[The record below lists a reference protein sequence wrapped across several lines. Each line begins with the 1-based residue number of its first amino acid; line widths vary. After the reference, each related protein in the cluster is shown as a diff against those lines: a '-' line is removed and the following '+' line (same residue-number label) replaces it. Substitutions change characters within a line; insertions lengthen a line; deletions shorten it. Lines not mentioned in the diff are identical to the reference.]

1 MKRNLSF
8 PKNNPQLTF
17 SCINEDTIEN
27 ILRHIKI
34 AKALL
39 IDTKLCFQDIAEVF
53 TKS

>member
-27 ILRHIKI
+27 M
-34 AKALL
+34 
-39 IDTKLCFQDIAEVF
+39 CFQGVEEGCIRNEWVNTQLILLTDLRA
-53 TKS
+53 